1 MHAGGRSQQGS
12 PNVYYIFR
20 GSAAYNYAFGPICQC
35 QPQADSFEKVGLWL
49 AFYQSMFLKNI
60 DLIVLKSALI
70 PHLFPHFFVIFAR
83 HLTGFFSIPRM
94 PFFRCARE

>member
-70 PHLFPHFFVIFAR
+70 PHLFPPLFCDFCTAFDRLFFDPSHA
-83 HLTGFFSIPRM
+83 FFPM
-94 PFFRCARE
+94 C